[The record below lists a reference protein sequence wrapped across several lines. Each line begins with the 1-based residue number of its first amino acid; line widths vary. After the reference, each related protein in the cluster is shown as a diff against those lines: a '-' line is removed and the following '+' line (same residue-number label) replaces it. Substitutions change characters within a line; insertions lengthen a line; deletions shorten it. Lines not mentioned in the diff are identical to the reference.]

1 MAHNR
6 KLVLSAVSLTQAR
19 IRNVIPVAA
28 EVRDELERLVIK
40 SGYLNNAPF
49 TWVGLIL
56 RFGLINGEKPEYDK
70 IDKKDGELPLA
81 IEIDTNELLGADKQ
95 KLKQIFTE
103 ATLKALIDAGH
114 KYKLQISALENYE
127 HKNNQ

>member
-1 MAHNR
+1 M
-6 KLVLSAVSLTQAR
+6 
-19 IRNVIPVAA
+19 AA